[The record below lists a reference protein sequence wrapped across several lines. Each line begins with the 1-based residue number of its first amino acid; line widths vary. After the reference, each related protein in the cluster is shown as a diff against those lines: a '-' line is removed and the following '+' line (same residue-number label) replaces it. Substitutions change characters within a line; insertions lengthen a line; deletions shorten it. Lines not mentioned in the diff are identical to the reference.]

1 MNRPKVSRFF
11 PPVSLALLAL
21 MVLAAPVVADV
32 NEDIAALN
40 RASKARAAIV
50 KRVISAVVH
59 ISVEKT
65 VNRNQPQP
73 EKLPDFFDDE
83 FFRRFFQPR
92 MPREFKQRSLGSGS
106 IVDKKGFILTNN
118 HVVEGA
124 DKIIVK
130 LPDGREFEAKLVGAD
145 PGTDLAVVKI
155 EGDDLPIAKLGN
167 SDQIEVG
174 ESVIAIGNPFGL
186 EQTITAGIVSAKGR
200 SALGVTAYEDFI
212 QTDASINPGNSG
224 GPLINLKGEVVGVN
238 TAIFS
243 RSGGNQGIGFAIP
256 INMARVVM
264 ESLINSGRV
273 VRGFLGVVI
282 QNVTDELAAA
292 MGLESKSGVL
302 ISHVGPETPAGRAG
316 IRQGDVITLFNRRS
330 VKTSNELRNA
340 VAAIKPGTAVPV
352 NLVRNGKTISL
363 KVKIGEQPS
372 DMSAAIGR
380 PGEGE
385 EKPNGGSGGFTA
397 ERELGVVVRDLTPEL
412 AREFGYE
419 GLSGVFIQQVEPD
432 SPAAEVGIRQ
442 GALIVQMDRKP
453 VNNVREFRRIYA
465 QVPSGKHLLLLVRLG
480 KFTQFRAIKKP

>member
-1 MNRPKVSRFF
+1 V
-11 PPVSLALLAL
+11 
-21 MVLAAPVVADV
+21 AP
-32 NEDIAALN
+32 ITTTSP
-40 RASKARAAIV
+40 RA
-50 KRVISAVVH
+50 
-59 ISVEKT
+59 T
-65 VNRNQPQP
+65 
-73 EKLPDFFDDE
+73 
-83 FFRRFFQPR
+83 
-92 MPREFKQRSLGSGS
+92 
-106 IVDKKGFILTNN
+106 
-118 HVVEGA
+118 
-124 DKIIVK
+124 
-130 LPDGREFEAKLVGAD
+130 
-145 PGTDLAVVKI
+145 
-155 EGDDLPIAKLGN
+155 LGN

-256 INMARVVM
+256 INMARDVM
-264 ESLINSGRV
+264 ESLIASGRV

-292 MGLESKSGVL
+292 MGLKSKDGVL

-363 KVKIGEQPS
+363 KVKIEKQPS
-372 DMSAAIGR
+372 DMGAAIGR

-385 EKPNGGSGGFTA
+385 GKRNGGSGGFTA

-432 SPAAEVGIRQ
+432 SPAAEAGIRQ